1 MSSLVNHCKR
11 VVHLL
16 HLHPQRP
23 HISISV
29 SSFSVPWELALEHS
43 GSFAEEFGNNFVEL
57 HLLLLLRSR
66 ILVRPSQSFRE
77 LHILQLL
84 MMDYRTMKKLLNF
97 HLITEGQEVKCSDYT
112 YYHSPEGE
120 LYDELNPPPP
130 PDGAE

>member
-11 VVHLL
+11 VV

-57 HLLLLLRSR
+57 LLLLLLRFR
-66 ILVRPSQSFRE
+66 ILVRPSQNFRE

-97 HLITEGQEVKCSDYT
+97 HLITDGQGLEVITLTTTHLKENYMM
-112 YYHSPEGE
+112 
-120 LYDELNPPPP
+120 N
-130 PDGAE
+130 

>member
-57 HLLLLLRSR
+57 LLLLLLRFR
-66 ILVRPSQSFRE
+66 ILVRPSQNFRE

-97 HLITEGQEVKCSDYT
+97 HLITDGQGLEVITLTTTHLKENYMM
-112 YYHSPEGE
+112 
-120 LYDELNPPPP
+120 N
-130 PDGAE
+130 